1 MSTRL
6 ANSSEFSVES
16 IPPIVSI
23 ILTDSKKVGGNLS
36 LIALFRNGPKLNVF
50 ALGNVCYHGVGV
62 LSLYIG
68 VVIVKQ
74 SAKRRNFRRKKKV

>member
-6 ANSSEFSVES
+6 ANSSEFSEES

-23 ILTDSKKVGGNLS
+23 ILTDSKKGGGNLS
-36 LIALFRNGPKLNVF
+36 LIALLRNGPKLNLF
-50 ALGNVCYHGVGV
+50 ALGNVCDHDVGV
-62 LSLYIG
+62 LSLYVG

-74 SAKRRNFRRKKKV
+74 SAKR